1 MAGWRPARVGEM
13 VHREVAERLRQVKDP
28 ELTEISV
35 TAVEM
40 SKDLSRALVKYLPF
54 GGGEPTK
61 ALNEALGRAG
71 RQMRGPIG
79 RALRLRIAPE
89 LVFQWDR
96 NHEDAVRL
104 TALLD
109 QIGKELKPG
118 GLAEVPAEDDDTTG
132 EEPEAS
138 DDDTTDEDTED
149 DATGDD
155 AADDGESG
163 PEDGR

>member
-13 VHREVAERLRQVKDP
+13 VHREVASRLRQVKDP

-35 TAVEM
+35 TSVEM
-40 SKDLSRALVKYLPF
+40 SKDLSRAVVKYLPF
-54 GGGEPTK
+54 GGGEPNK
-61 ALNEALGRAG
+61 VLNEALGRAA

-109 QIGKELKPG
+109 QIGKELH
-118 GLAEVPAEDDDTTG
+118 PAA
-132 EEPEAS
+132 PVEAS
-138 DDDTTDEDTED
+138 DDDVEED
-149 DATGDD
+149 DELADDD
-155 AADDGESG
+155 AVDDVAGDEVEADADDADAEE
-163 PEDGR
+163 PR

>member
-28 ELTEISV
+28 ELTDISV

-54 GGGEPTK
+54 GGGEPNKT
-61 ALNEALGRAG
+61 LSEALKRAG

-79 RALRLRIAPE
+79 RALRLRIAPD
-89 LVFQWDR
+89 LVFQWDQ

-109 QIGKELKPG
+109 QIGKELKPPSEAVG
-118 GLAEVPAEDDDTTG
+118 DAPTDDL
-132 EEPEAS
+132 
-138 DDDTTDEDTED
+138 DDVDDVED
-149 DATGDD
+149 DADTGAEETVDV
-155 AADDGESG
+155 
-163 PEDGR
+163 PEETR

>member
-13 VHREVAERLRQVKDP
+13 VHREVADRLRQVKDP

-35 TAVEM
+35 TSVEM
-40 SKDLSRALVKYLPF
+40 SKDLSRAVVKYLPF
-54 GGGEPTK
+54 GGGEPNK
-61 ALNEALGRAG
+61 VLNEALGRAA

-109 QIGKELKPG
+109 QIGKELH
-118 GLAEVPAEDDDTTG
+118 PAAPVD
-132 EEPEAS
+132 AS
-138 DDDTTDEDTED
+138 DDDELADEDAVD
-149 DATGDD
+149 DVAGDED
-155 AADDGESG
+155 AADADAEE
-163 PEDGR
+163 PR

>member
-40 SKDLSRALVKYLPF
+40 SKDLSRAVVKYLPF
-54 GGGEPTK
+54 GGGEPNK
-61 ALNEALGRAG
+61 VLDEALGRAA

-118 GLAEVPAEDDDTTG
+118 EPAVAEVEADDD
-132 EEPEAS
+132 
-138 DDDTTDEDTED
+138 DEDTSEE
-149 DATGDD
+149 T
-155 AADDGESG
+155 
-163 PEDGR
+163 R